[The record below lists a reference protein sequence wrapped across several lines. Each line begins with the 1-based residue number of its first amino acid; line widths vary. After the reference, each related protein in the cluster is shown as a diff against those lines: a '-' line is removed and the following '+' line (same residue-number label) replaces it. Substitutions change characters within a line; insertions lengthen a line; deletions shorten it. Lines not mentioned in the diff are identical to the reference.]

1 MANLQNPTVLIIGAG
16 SMGLVTGYHLSL
28 AGAQVTFLVRP
39 KRAEELKSPQF
50 LYRLNT
56 QDIHEFKSYSYYTDP
71 SSILSST
78 YDYIL
83 ITIDG
88 KSLQSEEGEGLFK
101 IVGVFL
107 GARDWFLEKS
117 GLPNGQVTS
126 AGLGMVAY
134 SGKTAN
140 LPIYPPADPQLVKKV
155 DMAYVDSMGN
165 CFLLEDHVTSISTSF
180 PKLYNACAVSNCV
193 VWSPEQTALTIFP
206 MFAVFI
212 GLELLGWPKTKD
224 IDTQSEVW
232 KLTIAAARE
241 VQMLNVCGE
250 SGTQTAKATS
260 EDTFFQTFVYLE
272 EKLRPLDFQAF
283 NRFHHGGKVV
293 EQDRMHIDRC
303 FSQGL
308 TEGKPVTALKVL
320 LQRLHRRD

>member
-1 MANLQNPTVLIIGAG
+1 MANLRNPTVLIIGAG
-16 SMGLVTGYHLSL
+16 SMGLVTGYHLCL
-28 AGAQVTFLVRP
+28 AGAQVTYLVHP
-39 KRAEELKSPQF
+39 KRAEELKSTQF
-50 LYRLNT
+50 LYRLDT
-56 QDIHEFKSYSYYTDP
+56 QDIHEYKSYSYFTDP

-83 ITIDG
+83 ITID
-88 KSLQSEEGEGLFK
+88 
-101 IVGVFL
+101 VFSWVPEI
-107 GARDWFLEKS
+107 GFLEKS

-126 AGLGMVAY
+126 AGLGMEAY
-134 SGKTAN
+134 SGKTAS
-140 LPIYPPADPQLVKKV
+140 LPIYSPANPELVKKADV
-155 DMAYVDSMGN
+155 AYVDSMGN
-165 CFLLEDHVTSISTSF
+165 GFLLEDHVTSISTSF
-180 PKLYNACAVSNCV
+180 PMLYNACGVSNCV
-193 VWSPEQTALTIFP
+193 IWSPEQTALTIFP

-232 KLTIAAARE
+232 QLTTAAARE

-250 SGTQTAKATS
+250 SGTQTAKITS
-260 EDTFFQTFVYLE
+260 EDTFSQTFAYLE

-303 FSQGL
+303 ISQGL
-308 TEGKPVTALKVL
+308 N
-320 LQRLHRRD
+320 